1 MADDFYQSHWREIE
15 EERLAR
21 YEEMFV
27 YRPQQEPLIAPLELE
42 EGLTVA
48 DFGCGPGFLA
58 MEFARRVGPTGRVF
72 GLDINA
78 EFVERATAR
87 AAEAGHENVSFVH
100 LPDDRV
106 PLEDATLDRL
116 YCKNVLEYVPDVTD
130 TLTEQFRVLEPGGL
144 VTLVDSD
151 WGFVIVEP
159 WGKETTDRFFEA
171 AQGAFNEPYIGR
183 KLPALL
189 ESVGFT
195 DVDVKVQPIVDRVGG
210 AVAVIKNMVSYI
222 ERFET
227 MPGAGIA
234 QLMSTL
240 DRAIESGTYMF
251 VLPQFVVTGRRP
263 R

>member
-27 YRPQQEPLIAPLELE
+27 YRPQQEPLIAPLELK
-42 EGLTVA
+42 EGLAVA

-58 MEFARRVGPTGRVF
+58 MEFARRVGPAGNVV

-78 EFVERATAR
+78 EFVKRATSR
-87 AAEAGHENVSFVH
+87 ASEAGHDNVSFLH
-100 LPDDRV
+100 LADDSV
-106 PLEDATLDRL
+106 PLEDGVLDRL
-116 YCKNVLEYVPDVTD
+116 YCKNVLEYVPDVAH
-130 TLTEQFRVLEPGGL
+130 TLREQFRVLKDGGL
-144 VTLVDSD
+144 VALVDSD

-159 WGKETTDRFFEA
+159 WGKETTDRFFDA
-171 AQGAFNEPYIGR
+171 AKGAFNEPYIGR

-189 ESVGFT
+189 ESVGFA

-222 ERFET
+222 RRFET
-227 MPGAGIA
+227 MPEREIEELMAG
-234 QLMSTL
+234 L
-240 DRAIESGTYMF
+240 DRAIETGAYMF
-251 VLPQFVVTGRRP
+251 VLPQFIVTGRRAG
-263 R
+263 